1 MLRVWFLLVIMCG
14 LAGVPVP
21 ASAAIAGCTDS
32 APYCDQGEA
41 AMSCEAAKA
50 AVVPPTAPWVW
61 KVAPECIHSSSSKRY
76 YCNASITHPGSGN
89 VVSRFCGYHY
99 YLDSCDKRNVTYPP
113 GDAALNYVPISD
125 CVGGCRVVGESFS
138 STMGGVTV
146 YGMRNRTYVNEA
158 CSVPINA
165 NAPIDAQ
172 AERQDA
178 TKPQPPECTALG
190 AGQTGC
196 KKPNGDY
203 CATASTGKTFC
214 WTPGQ
219 EGAQVDGEQA
229 QVKGETGDPVKP
241 PDVAVP
247 DKDWQRKEGHQVAE
261 CTASNCKTFNVTNF
275 TTVPQG
281 TAKNSTGD
289 NKPDGSGNTSGNGQN
304 DQGGKDSATDS
315 GNCTTPPVCVGD
327 TLKCLHLRYT
337 WKVQCN
343 TAGNEITAGQGCS
356 EGDVPV
362 CAGSSCKAEAYASVL
377 QQWKQ
382 RCALEAMAAGN
393 KARADGIDNGAD
405 AGVVDGIWTTPGG
418 NGPLTLRTD
427 LVQVGGNGSLLP
439 EIEIEGQTWNVPQG
453 FFDAIAAVR
462 MVIIAM
468 CTVLA
473 MFIVGRNI

>member
-1 MLRVWFLLVIMCG
+1 MRFLL
-14 LAGVPVP
+14 LAALLSALSLFPTGE
-21 ASAAIAGCTDS
+21 ARAAIDGCTNS
-32 APYCDQGEA
+32 APLCDQGEA
-41 AMSCEAAKA
+41 ISACHARMAQLQTMS
-50 AVVPPTAPWVW
+50 PPFEWYEG
-61 KVAPECIHSSSSKRY
+61 PECVQSGSMKRY
-76 YCNASITHPGSGN
+76 RGNARYRNTNTGN
-89 VVSRFCGYHY
+89 TYDAFFGYFY
-99 YLDSCDKRNVTYPP
+99 YGDTCDKRNNSYPP
-113 GDAALNYVPISD
+113 GDSGLNYVPVSD
-125 CVGGCRVVGESFS
+125 CVGGCKMVGERF
-138 STMGGVTV
+138 TTTAGGVTV

-158 CSVPINA
+158 CAVPTDA

-178 TKPQPPECTALG
+178 TQPKAPECTALG
-190 AGQTGC
+190 GGQTAC
-196 KKPNGDY
+196 QKPNGDY

-219 EGAQVDGEQA
+219 EGAQVDGEDA
-229 QVKGETGDPVKP
+229 QVKSKTGEPVKP

-247 DKDWQRKEGHQVAE
+247 DKDWQRKEGHQVTE
-261 CTASNCKTFNVTNF
+261 CTGSSCKTSNVTNYQ
-275 TTVPQG
+275 TVPAGQ
-281 TAKNSTGD
+281 AKNSTGD
-289 NKPDGSGNTSGNGQN
+289 NKPDGTGNTSGNGQQ
-304 DQGGKDSATDS
+304 DQGKDSATDS
-315 GNCTTPPVCVGD
+315 GNCTSPPVCVGD

-337 WKVQCN
+337 WKIECN
-343 TAGNEITAGQGCS
+343 TKGNEVTAGVGCS

-405 AGVVDGIWTTPGG
+405 AGVVDGIWMTPGG
-418 NGPLTLRTD
+418 DGPLTLRTD